1 MAGKFKKD
9 RRDPGRFILM
19 PVPVVES
26 AAYRALGSSAR
37 ALLWDIATQYKG
49 DNNGRLLAG
58 WTFMSEERGWRGTHT
73 LQRAKTELL
82 ASASLV
88 VETRMGMRPN
98 RSAWFACTWWPLDWV
113 PQMEMAEQAFP
124 RGAYKNARPCVVSA
138 NCPPPIDVKTA
149 NCTSVNLSERHLS
162 GPDMALRLVPK
173 RHTSLEQPISVA
185 ITAA

>member
-1 MAGKFKKD
+1 VAGKFKKD

-82 ASASLV
+82 ASGALV

-98 RSAWFACTWWPLDWV
+98 RSA
-113 PQMEMAEQAFP
+113 
-124 RGAYKNARPCVVSA
+124 
-138 NCPPPIDVKTA
+138 
-149 NCTSVNLSERHLS
+149 
-162 GPDMALRLVPK
+162 
-173 RHTSLEQPISVA
+173 
-185 ITAA
+185 